1 MHLLI
6 IWRNL
11 MKYLKLIL
19 AVIFIIL
26 VVSPISYGSDA
37 AQNDEITKLRQK
49 IVELENRIK
58 DMEAI
63 LAKYQDQGKVLDES
77 SYGWQN
83 RKNWRK
89 LETGMSTEQ
98 VLSILGEPI
107 KMIDGVKT
115 LWYYPDTYRVYVSF
129 DDNGRLT
136 GWHEP

>member
-115 LWYYPDTYRVYVSF
+115 LWYYPDTYRGYVSF

>member
-11 MKYLKLIL
+11 MKYLKIVI

-26 VVSPISYGSDA
+26 VVSPISYGSDT

-58 DMEAI
+58 DMEAT

-83 RKNWRK
+83 RKNWRR

-107 KMIDGVKT
+107 KTIDGVKT
-115 LWYYPDTYRVYVSF
+115 LWYYPDTYRGYVSF

>member
-1 MHLLI
+1 
-6 IWRNL
+6 
-11 MKYLKLIL
+11 MKYFKTVI

-58 DMEAI
+58 DMEAT

-89 LETGMSTEQ
+89 LETGMSSEQ

-107 KMIDGVKT
+107 KTIDGVKT
-115 LWYYPDTYRVYVSF
+115 LWYYPDTYRGYVSF